1 MSDTHFKTDF
11 DDLPQ
16 TLPVFPLTGALL
28 LPRARLPLNIFE
40 PRYIAMIDDAL
51 GAGRLVGMIQPQQE
65 TAVSG
70 KNQPLFNVGC
80 VGRIVSFGETDDNRY
95 LIALQGIARFQV
107 KEELPTTRGY
117 RRIVPDWTK
126 FQADATPEEEHASNF
141 SREKLITTLRP
152 YFKVQGI
159 MANWETIDELTP
171 EKLVTAVATACPFSA
186 TEKQALLEAVDL
198 KARFDLLITMLQMA
212 SRSTPH
218 STSGTER
225 DDVRH

>member
-1 MSDTHFKTDF
+1 MSESFSTDI

-40 PRYIAMIDDAL
+40 PRYVAMIDDAM
-51 GAGRLVGMIQPQQE
+51 GAGRLIGMIQPQQE
-65 TAVSG
+65 NASG
-70 KNQPLFNVGC
+70 KNPPLYNVGC
-80 VGRIVSFGETDDNRY
+80 VGRIVSFAETDDRRY
-95 LIALQGIARFQV
+95 LVALQGVARFQV
-107 KEELPTTRGY
+107 AEELPTTRGY

-126 FQADATPEEEHASNF
+126 FANDVTDEEDVASNF

-198 KARFDLLITMLQMA
+198 KDRFDLLITLLQMA
-212 SRSTPH
+212 SRSGPSN
-218 STSGTER
+218 STGN
-225 DDVRH
+225 DAGDVRH

>member
-1 MSDTHFKTDF
+1 MSSTTFTTTL

-40 PRYIAMIDDAL
+40 PRYLAMIDDAM
-51 GAGRLVGMIQPQQE
+51 GAGRLVGMIQPQAE
-65 TAVSG
+65 VTANN
-70 KNQPLFNVGC
+70 KNPPLFSVGC

-95 LIALQGIARFQV
+95 LVALQGIARFQV

-117 RRIVPDWTK
+117 RRVVPDWQK
-126 FQADATPEEEHASNF
+126 FAADVSDEEESASNF

-186 TEKQALLEAVDL
+186 TEKQALLEAADL
-198 KARFDLLITMLQMA
+198 KDRFDLLITLLQMA
-212 SRSTPH
+212 TRSTQH
-218 STSGTER
+218 AAAGADR
-225 DDVRH
+225 DDMRH